1 MQACR
6 LSADLHCRG
15 LKCGYPPHRR
25 SSGSVCVRKVLSVR
39 LFPWLCKKS
48 VGRVFYAPLVAMCEN
63 IFMPSSVMYMS
74 FSGVSEAKS
83 QFPDTFTIFCQD
95 TALSGCQGH
104 VRRHQENKQ
113 VGVAVSLEY
122 FVHCRIISMSIRKND
137 YSHSYTPLPVIT
149 SNIIT

>member
-1 MQACR
+1 
-6 LSADLHCRG
+6 
-15 LKCGYPPHRR
+15 
-25 SSGSVCVRKVLSVR
+25 
-39 LFPWLCKKS
+39 
-48 VGRVFYAPLVAMCEN
+48 
-63 IFMPSSVMYMS
+63 MYMS

-83 QFPDTFTIFCQD
+83 QFPDTFTIFFVKILNSQAVKV
-95 TALSGCQGH
+95 TFA
-104 VRRHQENKQ
+104 VTKKNKQ